1 MMSRTLHKIGNDMRM
16 KHLNRTIAM
25 SLGGPE
31 QRPLFM
37 ASWLGVP
44 LFVLSILL
52 SFSHLNAVHA
62 QSIAESFGGFS
73 NKNNNDPIKIEAD
86 ALEVLDDKKIA
97 IFSGNVKVVQGK
109 FQLIS
114 KKLKVTYTGGAGGKK
129 EKSEA
134 AGIKR
139 IDATGKVAITTP
151 DNQSATADW
160 AKFDVLAKIVTIGGN
175 VVLSQSGNVM
185 RGDTLVIDLNTG
197 RSKFRTSSS
206 KTSGKKGKRPRIS
219 GVFFPGKAKGKKAAA
234 KKAAAK
240 NKTKAPEPPKNTQ
253 PANKPPLPWQK
264 DISSGKQ

>member
-1 MMSRTLHKIGNDMRM
+1 MRM
-16 KHLNRTIAM
+16 KHLIRSIATSFGGHEAG
-25 SLGGPE
+25 SLFAASWLA
-31 QRPLFM
+31 RPLF
-37 ASWLGVP
+37 A
-44 LFVLSILL
+44 LFIFL
-52 SFSHLNAVHA
+52 SFSHLNAVQA

-86 ALEVLDDKKIA
+86 ALEVLDDKKVA
-97 IFSGNVKVVQGK
+97 IFTGNVKVVQGK

-114 KKLKVTYTGGAGGKK
+114 KKLKVTYSGGAGGKK
-129 EKSEA
+129 KKSEA

-175 VVLSQSGNVM
+175 VILSQSGNVM
-185 RGDTLVIDLNTG
+185 RGDTLIIDLNTG
-197 RSKFRTSSS
+197 RSKFRTTSTTS
-206 KTSGKKGKRPRIS
+206 SGKKGKRPRIS
-219 GVFFPGKAKGKKAAA
+219 GVFFPGKVKA

-240 NKTKAPEPPKNTQ
+240 NKAKKTKPPKNTL
-253 PANKPPLPWQK
+253 PTNKPPLPWQK

>member
-1 MMSRTLHKIGNDMRM
+1 MRI
-16 KHLNRTIAM
+16 KHLNRAIVTR
-25 SLGGPE
+25 LGGHE
-31 QRPLFM
+31 KKSLFA
-37 ASWLGVP
+37 ASWLAGP
-44 LFVLSILL
+44 LLALSILL
-52 SFSHLNAVHA
+52 SFSYLNAVHA

-73 NKNNNDPIKIEAD
+73 NKKNNDPIKIEAD

-109 FQLIS
+109 FQLVS
-114 KKLKVTYTGGAGGKK
+114 KKLKVTYTGGAGAKK
-129 EKSEA
+129 KKSEA

-151 DNQSATADW
+151 DNQSATANW

-197 RSKFRTSSS
+197 RSKFRTTST

-219 GVFFPGKAKGKKAAA
+219 GVFFPGKVKAQKDAA
-234 KKAAAK
+234 KKAAAQ
-240 NKTKAPEPPKNTQ
+240 NKTKAPEPPKNNQ

>member
-1 MMSRTLHKIGNDMRM
+1 MRM
-16 KHLNRTIAM
+16 KHPNRAIAANIGRHEAKSR
-25 SLGGPE
+25 SL
-31 QRPLFM
+31 
-37 ASWLGVP
+37 ASWLAKM
-44 LFVLSILL
+44 LFVLFVFL
-52 SFSHLNAVHA
+52 SFSHLNAVQA

-97 IFSGNVKVVQGK
+97 IFTGNVKVIQGK

-114 KKLKVTYTGGAGGKK
+114 KKLKVTYSRGAGGKK

-175 VVLSQSGNVM
+175 VILSQSGNVM
-185 RGDTLVIDLNTG
+185 RGDTLVINLNTG
-197 RSKFRTSSS
+197 RSKFRTTSTA
-206 KTSGKKGKRPRIS
+206 TSGKKGKRPRIS
-219 GVFFPGKAKGKKAAA
+219 GVFFPGKVNA

-240 NKTKAPEPPKNTQ
+240 NKEKQ
-253 PANKPPLPWQK
+253 PVQRKKPQSANKPPLPWQK
-264 DISSGKQ
+264 NISSGKQ